1 MNKNTPEMDFDA
13 YSESLET
20 LHECYFDQDHK
31 PKKVEQKRFQVVNE
45 SIEMKSV
52 KKNTIWRIKRQTFLL
67 SRRYSF
73 ATF

>member
-1 MNKNTPEMDFDA
+1 MNKNTPGMDFDA

-52 KKNTIWRIKRQTFLL
+52 KKKHNLED
-67 SRRYSF
+67 
-73 ATF
+73 